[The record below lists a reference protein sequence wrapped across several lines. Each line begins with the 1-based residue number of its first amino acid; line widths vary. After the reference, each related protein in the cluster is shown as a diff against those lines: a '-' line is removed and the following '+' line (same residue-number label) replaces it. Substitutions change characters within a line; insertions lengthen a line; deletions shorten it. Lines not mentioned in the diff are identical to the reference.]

1 MFSAGNKTAPCLQ
14 IEIIMV
20 VNCSHQTL
28 KVKENTNTFFS
39 FCFVSCF
46 LNHFLLSLKGLRTG
60 SWGSHSKGTNGL
72 HSFVKNPLEI
82 LIFQGL

>member
-28 KVKENTNTFFS
+28 KVKENTNTFF
-39 FCFVSCF
+39 F
-46 LNHFLLSLKGLRTG
+46 FLLCFMFFKSLSPVPQRAQKWKLG
-60 SWGSHSKGTNGL
+60 
-72 HSFVKNPLEI
+72 FA
-82 LIFQGL
+82 FQRNQWAR